1 MGAGGGFG
9 GDVGFD
15 GVEVGGVGLA
25 DVGKG
30 GGDVFEELHA
40 YEGEE
45 VRWEDD

>member
-1 MGAGGGFG
+1 MGVGGGFG

-15 GVEVGGVGLA
+15 GVEVGGVGFV

-30 GGDVFEELHA
+30 GGDVFEELYV

-45 VRWEDD
+45 VCWEDD